1 MRGKQMLFFS
11 ARMQLQIRDCS
22 SWRKHLY
29 AAIKKLDRRLIWGMY
44 SYDQLENGFQSE
56 VFMPMKSPCEEIVW
70 DVLPSIRAATA
81 EELIKRGISQKE
93 VSRML
98 GITPPAVSQY
108 LSKKRGYNIEF
119 REDIRQAIG
128 ILADDLISGQVK
140 GEDLVKRICAIC
152 RMLQDDSN
160 ACISTKC
167 KGLSG

>member
-1 MRGKQMLFFS
+1 
-11 ARMQLQIRDCS
+11 MQ
-22 SWRKHLY
+22 
-29 AAIKKLDRRLIWGMY
+29 
-44 SYDQLENGFQSE
+44 
-56 VFMPMKSPCEEIVW
+56 MKSPCEQIVW
-70 DVLPSIRAATA
+70 DVLPSIRAAIA

-128 ILADDLISGQVK
+128 VLADDLIKEDIK
-140 GEDLVKRICAIC
+140 GNDLVKRICSIC
-152 RMLQDDSN
+152 RMLQDDET

-167 KGLSG
+167 KGL

>member
-1 MRGKQMLFFS
+1 
-11 ARMQLQIRDCS
+11 MQ
-22 SWRKHLY
+22 
-29 AAIKKLDRRLIWGMY
+29 
-44 SYDQLENGFQSE
+44 
-56 VFMPMKSPCEEIVW
+56 MKSPCEQIVW
-70 DVLPSIRAATA
+70 DVLPSIRAAIA

-128 ILADDLISGQVK
+128 VLADDLIKEDIK
-140 GEDLVKRICAIC
+140 GTDLVKRICSIC
-152 RMLQDDSN
+152 RMLQDDET

-167 KGLSG
+167 KGL